1 MRKFRLLCIILILL
15 LLPVQVF
22 AAGIIDEAKPVT
34 MTISC
39 YDGDTPLAGVA
50 YDIFLVA
57 TVDAYGELTVTEEF
71 SLFNVNIRGED
82 DTAWMDLARTLEGY
96 VLLNELAPAHSGV
109 TDAEG
114 KLTFPGENPIMVRGL
129 YLVMGYR
136 HSQEGYVYEQLPF
149 TVLLPGRDSQTD
161 EWVYNVEVNC
171 KLESREEEITYID
184 ITVLKA
190 WEKDKESLRPE
201 EIKVFLLCDGKVY
214 EEVLLNK
221 ENSWRW
227 EWKQLEENHSWTV
240 VEAPVHGY
248 QVELTQEGTK
258 FLLTNTYINEIPDSP
273 DKPDLPQTGQLWWP
287 VPVLMALGML
297 LMVIGLIRRRG
308 DEYDA

>member
-1 MRKFRLLCIILILL
+1 MRKFRLLCIMLILF

-22 AAGIIDEAKPVT
+22 AAGIIDETKPVT

-39 YDGDTPLAGVA
+39 HDGDMPLAGVA

-57 TVDAYGELTVTEEF
+57 TVDTYGELTVTEEF
-71 SLFNVNIRGED
+71 SSFNVNIRGEND
-82 DTAWMDLARTLEGY
+82 AAWMDLARTLEGY

-114 KLTFPGENPIMVRGL
+114 KLAFPGENPTMVRGL
-129 YLVMGYR
+129 YLVMGHR
-136 HSQEGYVYEQLPF
+136 HSQDGYIYEQLPF
-149 TVLLPGRDSQTD
+149 MVLLPGRDSQTD
-161 EWVYNVEVNC
+161 EWVYDVEVSC

-184 ITVLKA
+184 LTVLKA
-190 WEKDKESLRPE
+190 WEKDKESVRPE

-214 EEVLLNK
+214 DEVILNK
-221 ENSWRW
+221 ANSWRW

-308 DEYDA
+308 EDYDA